1 MLQLDKATP
10 FLFRH
15 VKKVDIYKESRPVSD
30 VGKQVDNY
38 DYINFK
44 VVMKKRIQ
52 YFYSLSPQDIIH
64 KIKLYLTHYVKTKN
78 VPLCFN
84 TVQQLEI
91 PRNSIDF
98 IFFYQPIQYSFI

>member
-1 MLQLDKATP
+1 MLQLDKPTP

-30 VGKQVDNY
+30 VGKQVD
-38 DYINFK
+38 INSSYEH
-44 VVMKKRIQ
+44 KKRIQ

-64 KIKLYLTHYVKTKN
+64 KIKLYLTHYLKTKN

-84 TVQQLEI
+84 TVQMAQQLEI
-91 PRNSIDF
+91 PRNSDF
-98 IFFYQPIQYSFI
+98 ILFYQPIQYSFI